1 MKPIYNPLF
10 ESLYGQAK
18 TRPITFEVYEE
29 ESPGAMKTEDVK
41 KYFMEILNSLQLNVS
56 SYILGYP
63 LAESRAEMIKKYLD
77 LFPKLEN
84 NSSLE
89 DLVKALVG
97 AWNDI
102 AIAQVQKSS
111 KKKVLEPVYGRV
123 NAGIKEL
130 EGAFEELKKKAGDNI
145 NSKEIIDS
153 INAEMQSLL
162 GKLSSEILKKYQ
174 EYLNPEKK

>member
-18 TRPITFEVYEE
+18 ARPITFEVYEE
-29 ESPGAMKTEDVK
+29 ESAGDMKQDDVK
-41 KYFMEILNSLQLNVS
+41 KYFMEILNPLQLNVS

-63 LAESRAEMIKKYLD
+63 LEENRAEMIKKYLD

-102 AIAQVQKSS
+102 AISQVQKST
-111 KKKVLEPVYGRV
+111 KKKILEPVYGRV

-145 NSKEIIDS
+145 NSKEVIDS
-153 INAEMQSLL
+153 VNTEMKSLL
-162 GKLSSEILKKYQ
+162 ENLSSEILKKYKD
-174 EYLNPEKK
+174 YLQPDKK